1 MVNRS
6 ASLLTVLQD
15 FTTLRAVESFL
26 QTNGSLTESDTLHAA
41 LLLLQAGKEGLF
53 DEWFLQVT
61 RVRGWGEG

>member
-15 FTTLRAVESFL
+15 FTTLRAVETFL

-41 LLLLQAGKEGLF
+41 LLLQAGKEGLF

>member
-41 LLLLQAGKEGLF
+41 LLLLQAGKEGLL

>member
-15 FTTLRAVESFL
+15 FTTLRAVEAFL
-26 QTNGSLTESDTLHAA
+26 QTNGSLTESDTLYAA

>member
-15 FTTLRAVESFL
+15 FTTLRAVEAFL
-26 QTNGSLTESDTLHAA
+26 QTNGSLTESDTLYAA
-41 LLLLQAGKEGLF
+41 LLQAGKEGLF